1 MLRVRVFG
9 GLALESDGAALD
21 PPASRRAREL
31 LGFLALH
38 PGRHARAAVAARF
51 WPDVLDASARA
62 SLRTTLHELRRALG
76 PAGVCLV
83 ADRDTV
89 ALDAAWVDAREVEA
103 LLAAGRAEEALALR
117 DGELLAGLEEDWVL
131 AERDAYRER
140 LAARLGA
147 LADAAEAGGD
157 GAAAVRLTREQ
168 VALDPYSEDRGRAL
182 VRRLAAAGD
191 RAAALAAHE
200 RLRERLRT
208 GLGIAPSAE
217 TRALAEQIRAAERT
231 TDRPAR
237 AADAPPQL
245 APPVVPGIVRRAGGA
260 FVGRDAPLARLTAAL
275 ERARAGER
283 RLVLIGGEPG
293 IGKTRLMAELCAA
306 AHADGAE
313 VRSGRCFEEA
323 IAPYQPFVEALGDAW
338 LHDAPVAG
346 DDAQGARWRLFESV
360 DAALRTG
367 APTVLALDDLHWAD
381 KSTLLLLAHLV
392 RATRPAALLVV
403 GTYRESELSRTHP
416 LAATLGDLRREGL
429 YERVS
434 LAGLEAGD
442 VAQLV
447 RGWLGSEE
455 LAATLHEETA
465 GNPFFLEEV
474 VRHLRETGAGAG
486 IPESVR
492 EVLGRR
498 LSRLGDGANRALQAA
513 AVVGRDFDLAL
524 LERLDALAG
533 VDVLEAVEEA
543 AAAQLVREDGARPGR
558 YGFAH
563 PLVRETVYEELSLT
577 RRVRLHGAVADGL
590 EALHGD
596 DPARLSELATH
607 RLAAA
612 AGGDPAAAV
621 EVALR
626 AARHCM
632 AQLAYEDAA
641 ATATA
646 ALEALDAG
654 GGVLRADVL
663 LVRGDA
669 LLRCGDEAAAREAFG
684 AAAAIARE
692 TGDPDRLARAAL
704 GASGLGVTIIAV
716 DEWVVG
722 LLREALGAVGDD
734 GPLRARLLARIAIET
749 YYVSTPPQ
757 RKATGDEAVR
767 VAQRSL
773 DPAALVAALNARRV
787 ALWSAAY
794 LAERLDTAAE
804 MVAAAE
810 RAGDVEGVLQGRN
823 WLVADLLEAGEV
835 DAARAEVERH
845 EALADRLRLP
855 AYQWWGPMWRST
867 LAISAGRVG
876 EAEGLIA
883 EFAAIGARTGD
894 RNALLYAEI
903 QGFVLAMMG
912 LGEAPEMFLD
922 IIERERER
930 PADYAYRAGF
940 SWFLALHGRADE
952 ARDLVTW
959 IAADDWARLAD
970 DMNRLAALCE
980 VAQAMT
986 ILGDATHAAGAYD
999 RLAPYAARNVV
1010 NARGAGGYGSAE
1022 LHLGLLAALLG
1033 RDAAARTHLAAA
1045 VERNTT
1051 LGADAW
1057 TAASRAALDALAD
1070 APA

>member
-76 PAGVCLV
+76 PAGGCLV
-83 ADRDTV
+83 ADRDAV
-89 ALDAAWVDAREVEA
+89 ALDAEWVDAREVEA

-147 LADAAEAGGD
+147 LADAAEAAGD
-157 GAAAVRLTREQ
+157 RAAAVRLSREQ
-168 VALDPYSEDRGRAL
+168 VALDPYSEERGRAL

-217 TRALAEQIRAAERT
+217 TRALAEEIRAAEET
-231 TDRPAR
+231 GSSGLAAQPPPPA
-237 AADAPPQL
+237 
-245 APPVVPGIVRRAGGA
+245 VPGIVRRAGGP

-275 ERARAGER
+275 DRARAGER

-306 AHADGAE
+306 AHAGGAE

-338 LHDAPVAG
+338 LHDAPVAA
-346 DDAQGARWRLFESV
+346 DDARGARWRLFESV

-367 APTVLALDDLHWAD
+367 SPTVLALDDLHWAD
-381 KSTLLLLAHLV
+381 KGSLLLLAHLV
-392 RATRPAALLVV
+392 RAPRPAALLVV

-416 LAATLGDLRREGL
+416 LAATLGDLRRERL

-442 VAQLV
+442 VADLV
-447 RGWLGSEE
+447 RGWLGSDE
-455 LAATLHEETA
+455 LAPTLHEETA

-474 VRHLRETGAGAG
+474 VRHLREAGAGAG

-577 RRVRLHGAVADGL
+577 RRVRLHGAVADAL
-590 EALHGD
+590 EVLHGD

-612 AGGDPAAAV
+612 AGGDPAPAV

-626 AARHCM
+626 AAHHCI

-641 ATATA
+641 ATAAA

-654 GGVLRADVL
+654 GGALRADVL
-663 LVRGDA
+663 LVRGEA

-684 AAAAIARE
+684 AAAAIARDA
-692 TGDPDRLARAAL
+692 GDAERLGRAAL

-722 LLREALGAVGDD
+722 LLREALGAVTED
-734 GPLRARLLARIAIET
+734 GPLRARLLARTAIET

-794 LAERLDTAAE
+794 LTERLDTAAE

-810 RAGDVEGVLQGRN
+810 RARDVEGVLQGRN

-835 DAARAEVERH
+835 DAAGAEVERH

-867 LAISAGRVG
+867 LAIAAGRVG
-876 EAEGLIA
+876 EAEALIG
-883 EFAAIGARTGD
+883 EFAAIGARTAD
-894 RNALLYAEI
+894 RNALLYAEV
-903 QGFVLAMMG
+903 QRFVLAMMG
-912 LGEAPEMFLD
+912 FGEPPPIASLD
-922 IIERERER
+922 RERDR
-930 PADYAYRAGF
+930 PADYAYRAGYA
-940 SWFLALHGRADE
+940 WYLATRGEADG
-952 ARDLVTW
+952 ARELVAW

-980 VAQAMT
+980 VAQA
-986 ILGDATHAAGAYD
+986 IVIAGDATHAAGAYD

-1033 RDAAARTHLAAA
+1033 RDADARAHLAAA
-1045 VERNTT
+1045 VERNTA

-1057 TAASRAALDALAD
+1057 TAASRAALEALD
-1070 APA
+1070 G

>member
-83 ADRDTV
+83 ADRDAV
-89 ALDAAWVDAREVEA
+89 ALDAAWVDARQVEA

-131 AERDAYRER
+131 AERDTYRER

-168 VALDPYSEDRGRAL
+168 VALDPYSEERGRAL
-182 VRRLAAAGD
+182 VRRLAAEGD

-217 TRALAEQIRAAERT
+217 TRALAEQIRAAEQTGSPDQARS
-231 TDRPAR
+231 PAQQ
-237 AADAPPQL
+237 PP
-245 APPVVPGIVRRAGGA
+245 PPGVPGIVRRAGGA

-275 ERARAGER
+275 DRARAGER

-381 KSTLLLLAHLV
+381 KGTLLLLAHLV

-416 LAATLGDLRREGL
+416 LAATLGDLRRERL

-434 LAGLEAGD
+434 LAGLEAAD

-577 RRVRLHGAVADGL
+577 RRVRLHGAVADAL

-684 AAAAIARE
+684 AAGAIARE
-692 TGDPDRLARAAL
+692 TGDAERLARAAL

-734 GPLRARLLARIAIET
+734 GPLRARLLARTAIET

-794 LAERLDTAAE
+794 LTERLDTAAE

-835 DAARAEVERH
+835 DAACAEVERH

-855 AYQWWGPMWRST
+855 AYQWWGPMWRAT
-867 LAISAGRVG
+867 LAIAAGRVG

-883 EFAAIGARTGD
+883 EFAAIGARTAD
-894 RNALLYAEI
+894 RNALLYAEV
-903 QGFVLAMMG
+903 QRFVLAMMG
-912 LGEAPEMFLD
+912 FGEPPPVDSL
-922 IIERERER
+922 ERERER
-930 PADYAYRAGF
+930 PADYAYRAGYA
-940 SWFLALHGRADE
+940 WYLATRGEAGE
-952 ARDLVTW
+952 ARDVVAW

-986 ILGDATHAAGAYD
+986 IVGDATHAAGAYD

>member
-83 ADRDTV
+83 ADRDAV

-131 AERDAYRER
+131 AERDTYRER

-168 VALDPYSEDRGRAL
+168 VALDPYSEERGRAL
-182 VRRLAAAGD
+182 VRRLAPEGD

-217 TRALAEQIRAAERT
+217 TRALAEQIRAAEQTGSPDQARS
-231 TDRPAR
+231 PAQQ
-237 AADAPPQL
+237 PP
-245 APPVVPGIVRRAGGA
+245 PPGVPGIVRRAGGA

-275 ERARAGER
+275 DRARAGER

-381 KSTLLLLAHLV
+381 KGTLLLLAHLV

-416 LAATLGDLRREGL
+416 LAATLGDLRRERL

-434 LAGLEAGD
+434 LAGLEAAD

-524 LERLDALAG
+524 LERLNALAG

-577 RRVRLHGAVADGL
+577 RRVRLHGAVADAL

-684 AAAAIARE
+684 AAGAIARE
-692 TGDPDRLARAAL
+692 TGDAERLARAAL

-734 GPLRARLLARIAIET
+734 GPLRARLLARTAIET

-794 LAERLDTAAE
+794 LTERLDTAAE

-835 DAARAEVERH
+835 DAACAEVERH

-855 AYQWWGPMWRST
+855 AYQWWGPMWRAT
-867 LAISAGRVG
+867 LAIAAGRVG

-883 EFAAIGARTGD
+883 EFAAIGARTAD
-894 RNALLYAEI
+894 RNALLYAEV
-903 QGFVLAMMG
+903 QRFVLAMMG
-912 LGEAPEMFLD
+912 FGEPPPVDSL
-922 IIERERER
+922 ERERER
-930 PADYAYRAGF
+930 PADYAYRAGYA
-940 SWFLALHGRADE
+940 WYLATRGEAGE
-952 ARDLVTW
+952 ARDVVAW

-986 ILGDATHAAGAYD
+986 IVGDATHAAGAYD

>member
-1 MLRVRVFG
+1 MLRVHVFG

-83 ADRDTV
+83 ADRDAV
-89 ALDAAWVDAREVEA
+89 ALDAAWVDARQVEA

-131 AERDAYRER
+131 AERDTYRER

-168 VALDPYSEDRGRAL
+168 VALDPYSEERGRAL
-182 VRRLAAAGD
+182 VRRLAAEGD

-217 TRALAEQIRAAERT
+217 TRALAEQIRAAEQTGSPDQARS
-231 TDRPAR
+231 PAQQ
-237 AADAPPQL
+237 PP
-245 APPVVPGIVRRAGGA
+245 PPGVPGIVRRAGGA

-275 ERARAGER
+275 DRARAGER

-381 KSTLLLLAHLV
+381 KGTLLLLAHLV

-434 LAGLEAGD
+434 LAGLEVAD

-577 RRVRLHGAVADGL
+577 RRVRLHGAVADAL

-684 AAAAIARE
+684 AAGAIARE
-692 TGDPDRLARAAL
+692 TGDAERLARAAL

-734 GPLRARLLARIAIET
+734 GPLRARLLARTAIET

-794 LAERLDTAAE
+794 LTERLDTAAE

-835 DAARAEVERH
+835 DAACAEVERH

-855 AYQWWGPMWRST
+855 AYQWWGPMWRAT
-867 LAISAGRVG
+867 LAIAAGRVG

-883 EFAAIGARTGD
+883 EFAAIGARTAD
-894 RNALLYAEI
+894 RNALLYAEV
-903 QGFVLAMMG
+903 QRFVLAMMG
-912 LGEAPEMFLD
+912 FGEPPPVDSL
-922 IIERERER
+922 ERERER
-930 PADYAYRAGF
+930 PADYAYRAGYA
-940 SWFLALHGRADE
+940 WYLATRGEAGE
-952 ARDLVTW
+952 ARDVVAW

-986 ILGDATHAAGAYD
+986 IVGDATHAAGAYD